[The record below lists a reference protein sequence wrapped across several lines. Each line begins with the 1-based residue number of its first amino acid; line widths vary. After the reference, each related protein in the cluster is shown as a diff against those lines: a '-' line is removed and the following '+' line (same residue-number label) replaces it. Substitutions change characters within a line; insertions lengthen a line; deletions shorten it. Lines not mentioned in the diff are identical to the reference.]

1 MRWIIVIVCL
11 FHTSIGYPQLLINE
25 IACNVPG
32 GDWVELFC
40 CSEQK
45 LSLDISSL
53 YVTMYYGTN
62 EPLSQSPVTIY
73 SYDKAETPWDDR
85 FVVVHCTNPGIPDEC
100 DATGDTNGNGVLDV
114 YCNNYINSLWNT
126 DCVVAIDSDDEPSN
140 GGIIDFVA
148 YSNRDGTLNQSIGQ
162 YLQSAIQHNQWAGA
176 SASEECM
183 VDIGQSGIAEYQSII
198 RKSGVDTNSA
208 DDFVITSYQTPGR
221 PNILPINHSK
231 SEFIK
236 IKRKIVVSKKNMQQ
250 LNLFVIQPCKF
261 RIRLFSSVGYK
272 IYESPLIAALPGFQ
286 LVDWDNTIKHLTCG
300 LYLGIAEAQDNA
312 NSESKKFYCIVVE

>member
-1 MRWIIVIVCL
+1 MRRIIVIVCL
-11 FHTSIGYPQLLINE
+11 LHTSLAYPQLLINE
-25 IACNVPG
+25 IACNVPA
-32 GDWVELFC
+32 GDWVELFY
-40 CSEQK
+40 CSEQR
-45 LSLDISSL
+45 LSMDISSL

-73 SYDKAETPWDDR
+73 SYDRAETPWDDR
-85 FVVVHCTNPGIPDEC
+85 FVVVHCTKPGIPDEC

-148 YSNRDGTLNQSIGQ
+148 YANRDGTLNQSIEK
-162 YLQSAIQHNQWAGA
+162 YLKSAIDHNQWVGA
-176 SASEECM
+176 YASEECM
-183 VDIGQSGIAEYQSII
+183 VDIGQKGILEYQSII
-198 RKSGVDTNSA
+198 RKNGVDTNSA

-236 IKRKIVVSKKNMQQ
+236 IKRTIVISKKNMQPLQ
-250 LNLFVIQPCKF
+250 VFAIQPCKF

-272 IYESPLIAALPGFQ
+272 IYESPLINSLPGVQ
-286 LVDWDNTIKHLTCG
+286 LLDWTNTIKHLTCG

-312 NSESKKFYCIVVE
+312 NRESKKFYCIVVE